1 MCYCLSV
8 GKFPTRNKKE
18 SWAIKVKFVIRRA
31 VVGLMAL
38 PVVAGTYVFIYVLL
52 GSLGNGLTVSLNT
65 VWDNGLLI
73 GSVSAVAFAFATQ
86 IDKLMARL
94 VGE

>member
-1 MCYCLSV
+1 MLVFSYWGSSPRI
-8 GKFPTRNKKE
+8 G
-18 SWAIKVKFVIRRA
+18 AIKVKYVIRRG
-31 VVGLMAL
+31 VVGLLAL
-38 PVVAGTYVFIYVLL
+38 PVVAGTYVFVYVLL
-52 GSLGNGLTVSLNT
+52 GSLGNSLSVSLDTIWN
-65 VWDNGLLI
+65 NGLLI

>member
-1 MCYCLSV
+1 L
-8 GKFPTRNKKE
+8 
-18 SWAIKVKFVIRRA
+18 
-31 VVGLMAL
+31 AL

-52 GSLGNGLTVSLNT
+52 GSLSGGLTLSSLDT
-65 VWDNGLLI
+65 VWNNGLLI
-73 GSVSAVAFAFATQ
+73 GSVSAIAFAFATQ

>member
-1 MCYCLSV
+1 
-8 GKFPTRNKKE
+8 
-18 SWAIKVKFVIRRA
+18 VKYVIRRG
-31 VVGLMAL
+31 VVGLLAL
-38 PVVAGTYVFIYVLL
+38 PVVAGTYVFVYVLL
-52 GSLGNGLTVSLNT
+52 GSLGNSLSVSLDTIWN
-65 VWDNGLLI
+65 NGLLI

>member
-1 MCYCLSV
+1 ML
-8 GKFPTRNKKE
+8 KFT
-18 SWAIKVKFVIRRA
+18 IRRS
-31 VVGLMAL
+31 VVGLVAL
-38 PVVAGTYVFIYVLL
+38 PIVAGTYVFLYVLL
-52 GSLGNGLTVSLNT
+52 GSLGNGLSVSLNT
-65 VWDNGLLI
+65 IWDNGLLI